1 MGPHTLGQ
9 VLVQFMM
16 VWQRYREN
24 GSCSLARRSS
34 VKSSLESIIQRYA
47 WGAGGWGGGGLM
59 SADEPCWQRNRPA
72 QSPGGAAERESLSL
86 EACLCSVVPAIF
98 EG

>member
-1 MGPHTLGQ
+1 MAPRTLGQ

-47 WGAGGWGGGGLM
+47 WGAGGGGLM
-59 SADEPCWQRNRPA
+59 SPAGNATSQPRAPGEPQTG
-72 QSPGGAAERESLSL
+72 SPSA
-86 EACLCSVVPAIF
+86 
-98 EG
+98 